1 MVTLVRY
8 SIADIKDET
17 RQLVEQN
24 SIDRHQPIYTLCQYI
39 PPSRWQEV
47 ERELELNDFLLRDQ
61 IIDLLP
67 QERWQND

>member
-8 SIADIKDET
+8 SIEEIKDET

-24 SIDRHQPIYTLCQYI
+24 SIDRHQPISTLCQYI
-39 PPSRWQEV
+39 PSSRWQEV